1 LEYDAKY
8 FVQTLAKGLSVLNT
22 FQSDQDEFGILEL
35 SEFNNLPQSTV
46 QRIVNT
52 LEIKG
57 YLIQNPSSKKYR
69 LSLKLLILEN
79 KIGTMKIWL
88 EKTKAHMINLNKKC
102 GETVNLAVRSENTLI
117 YLDKVDSSHM
127 LRPNFIVGDKY
138 PLHCTGLGRC
148 LISDLEEDR
157 INLLLGGTLEKLTP
171 KTKVTLSDL
180 KEDLKK
186 IKDDGYLLDDE
197 EFNLGLTCI
206 AAPIYA
212 FGNKVIAAISVSLP
226 KVRFDSEINQKLVQW
241 IKETANIIS
250 EDYKYLLNGEK

>member
-22 FQSDQDEFGILEL
+22 FKSDKDEFGILEL
-35 SEFNNLPQSTV
+35 SEFNHLPQSTV

-57 YLIQNPSSKKYR
+57 YLIQNPISKKYR

-79 KIGTMKIWL
+79 KIGTLKLWL
-88 EKTKAHMINLNKKC
+88 DKTKQHMVNLNKKC
-102 GETVNLAVRSENTLI
+102 GETVNLAIRSENSLI

-127 LRPNFIVGDKY
+127 LRPNFIVGDRY

-148 LISDLEEDR
+148 LLSDLEEEN
-157 INLLLGGTLEKLTP
+157 INLLLKGTLEKLTP
-171 KTKVTLSDL
+171 KTKTTLPEIR
-180 KEDLKK
+180 EDLNQ
-186 IKDDGYLLDDE
+186 IRINGYFFDDE
-197 EFNLGLTCI
+197 EFNLGLACI

-212 FGNKVIAAISVSLP
+212 FGNKVIAAISVSMP
-226 KVRFDSEINQKLVQW
+226 KVRFNSEISTQLVEW
-241 IKETANIIS
+241 TKETANIIS
-250 EDYKYLLNGEK
+250 EDYKHLFANEM